1 MQIDIQLKR
10 RLSIDSILVRY
21 AGESRLVVFGDY

>member
-1 MQIDIQLKR
+1 MKIDKQLKR
-10 RLSIDSILVRY
+10 GLSINSILVRY